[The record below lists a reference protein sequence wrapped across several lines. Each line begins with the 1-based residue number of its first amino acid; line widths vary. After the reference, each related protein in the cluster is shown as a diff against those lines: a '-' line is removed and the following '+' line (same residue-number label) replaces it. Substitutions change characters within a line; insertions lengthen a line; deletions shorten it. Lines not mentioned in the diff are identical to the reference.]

1 MRSQEI
7 VLFCEGPI
15 EASVYYGQH
24 RGAATIS
31 FSGEDGKCSEEN
43 ISRMTY
49 SSPVVQFVMEVLRQN
64 GGSYGMAALSGLLKR
79 NRPDL
84 RELMGPIRKFVDQ
97 NFECFEIGKHPQSGA
112 WVITLCDKMQ
122 DKQLDL
128 SGSNNESIEWAAF
141 FGVEPW
147 VYFDM
152 DKHTATLVEEVKVSW
167 FQEFDHFDSACFCSG
182 FCLHFQSL
190 KDR

>member
-1 MRSQEI
+1 MWVRHCVHCLSVLQE
-7 VLFCEGPI
+7 LLLADADRLRTLLSMPES
-15 EASVYYGQH
+15 ASSKEHLHMQLSVVEERLGLLPSVQNQNE
-24 RGAATIS
+24 
-31 FSGEDGKCSEEN
+31 GEDGKCSEEN

-128 SGSNNESIEWAAF
+128 SGSNCDIYELSE
-141 FGVEPW
+141 G
-147 VYFDM
+147 
-152 DKHTATLVEEVKVSW
+152 L
-167 FQEFDHFDSACFCSG
+167 
-182 FCLHFQSL
+182 
-190 KDR
+190 